1 VKTLDY
7 NGNKEAL
14 LKNIEKRK
22 NLNSP
27 NILHFEDFLDD

>member
-1 VKTLDY
+1 MKTLNY
-7 NGNKEAL
+7 EGNKEAL

-27 NILHFEDFLDD
+27 NILQFEDFLDD